1 MFAKR
6 MPQLAIVGLRR
17 CNFFSLSNRNSSDIL
32 NLASDGKSSAPSLRM
47 STLYSGALNWSSTG
61 VPSPINV
68 GSGFPV
74 GAASLHTTPIENL
87 SAVQGRSTKEFSGPR
102 MGSIMEHP
110 EYKEMYKRLSKE
122 AKSSLDIVCC
132 HILSKRLIVNLDILE
147 LDALSPESHSDKTTK
162 GSAKI
167 TEMKDN
173 GAVKVG
179 KLNIKDDGAIERG
192 LKALVD
198 ETKVDKKALVEEL
211 FAENE
216 KVDKKWDKAFMLK
229 RQLVGFKLLQFVKNG
244 NMRLPLKAHDRLGVI
259 LFGGKFTKKD
269 DKAILAWVEKHGETG
284 WNDLARSLGRNYLR
298 AGGVVKGRYEKL
310 LVGKKGA
317 FSEEEDAFIIKEVLK
332 QEPEAFEK
340 PLHKTNLRLKIIATQ
355 MKRVISNVQE
365 RYAVQIHKTI
375 VRSKAGT
382 LDKDVREKLIQKVK
396 ENKWIYGADVK
407 FDELALL
414 PEFEGHNRASLYRLY
429 ESMLGNAKERFGLNS
444 RKEVTVDQVEE
455 WFNTSNRYTKS
466 EALIEQEQRIVEAYF
481 EAKRQL

>member
-1 MFAKR
+1 M
-6 MPQLAIVGLRR
+6 
-17 CNFFSLSNRNSSDIL
+17 
-32 NLASDGKSSAPSLRM
+32 
-47 STLYSGALNWSSTG
+47 
-61 VPSPINV
+61 
-68 GSGFPV
+68 
-74 GAASLHTTPIENL
+74 
-87 SAVQGRSTKEFSGPR
+87 
-102 MGSIMEHP
+102 
-110 EYKEMYKRLSKE
+110 LSKE

-147 LDALSPESHSDKTTK
+147 LDALSPESHTDKTTK
-162 GSAKI
+162 GGAKI
-167 TEMKDN
+167 TEMKVN

-244 NMRLPLKAHDRLGVI
+244 NMRMPLKALNRLGVI

-269 DKAILAWVEKHGETG
+269 DKAILAWVDKHGETG
-284 WNDLARSLGRNYLR
+284 WNDLARSLGRNYLK
-298 AGGVVKGRYEKL
+298 AGPVVKGRYERL

-332 QEPEAFEK
+332 QEPDAFEK
-340 PLHKTNLRLKIIATQ
+340 PYHKTNLRPKIIATK
-355 MKRVISNVQE
+355 MKRIIKHVQE
-365 RYAVQIHKTI
+365 RYAVKIHKTI
-375 VRSKAGT
+375 MRSKAGT
-382 LDKDVREKLIQKVK
+382 LDKDVREKLIQKVR

-429 ESMLGNAKERFGLNS
+429 HNMLGNAKERYGLNS

-455 WFNTSNRYTKS
+455 YFNTSNRIAKS
-466 EALIEQEQRIVEAYF
+466 ESLIEQEQRIVEAYF
-481 EAKRQL
+481 EAKGQL